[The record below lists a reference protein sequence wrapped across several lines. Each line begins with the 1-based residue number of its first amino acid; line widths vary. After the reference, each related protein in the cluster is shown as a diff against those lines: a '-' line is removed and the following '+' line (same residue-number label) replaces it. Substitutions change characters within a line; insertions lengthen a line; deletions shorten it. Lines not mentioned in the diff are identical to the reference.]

1 MVAGLAA
8 LGVLAVLA
16 LVVARGLWRVFAD
29 LDPQVAAASALA
41 GATVVVVP
49 LTRWYDRR
57 RLREEPLQSRKVE
70 VYERFIRGFLDN
82 FFDNNRG
89 GMDDEKVASFM
100 FGVTPDLTIWASD
113 DVVRRWSLLR
123 RRWAN
128 ADPSQEPDASTL
140 YELEALLLSIRSDL
154 GHRNKG
160 LEDGD
165 LLGLWVND
173 VGDWSARRDT
183 CQSSVG
189 RRAA

>member
-1 MVAGLAA
+1 MAGLTA
-8 LGVLAVLA
+8 LGVLAVLV

-29 LDPQVAAASALA
+29 PDPQVAAASALA

-82 FFDNNRG
+82 FFDNKRG

-128 ADPSQEPDASTL
+128 ADPSQEPDSSKL

-154 GHRNKG
+154 GHSNKG

-173 VGDWSARRDT
+173 VGEWSARRDVRG
-183 CQSSVG
+183 SSGG